1 MTTMQLR
8 SRNNKRKRKALSDAL
23 VEFTPTES
31 LDWMER
37 CQVRLRDAMNS
48 PAKEDMSCIETGI
61 GKMDHVIYAR
71 FGRASC
77 LATTS
82 RRGSVVVNPQVAPPK
97 KKMVRFASLVTV
109 RVPFVSQEEEEEEVG
124 NDQSRNSASS
134 WYGPADYARFEMDC
148 RRTIQAAIRALPA
161 NSSSKVLL
169 EEEEFPLQGLED
181 FLSYETKQLRS
192 FRRLSHCYNILY
204 HQFIHRQHC
213 NADQEEDYDS
223 MVSILQRISERSSR
237 ESLQLALCRG
247 KERMLYAFVDSE

>member
-37 CQVRLRDAMNS
+37 CQVRLRDAMNT
-48 PAKEDMSCIETGI
+48 PATEDLSCIETGI
-61 GKMDHVIYAR
+61 EKMDHVSNAR
-71 FGRASC
+71 FERESC
-77 LATTS
+77 RVTMNTS
-82 RRGSVVVNPQVAPPK
+82 RRGSVVNATVAPPK
-97 KKMVRFASLVTV
+97 KKMVRFATLVTV
-109 RVPFVSQEEEEEEVG
+109 RVPFFTKEEEEEVE

-161 NSSSKVLL
+161 DSSRKVLL